1 MRHGLQKISKLCN
14 CHDARFWGRLAN
26 AKFGN
31 PDRVVK
37 ELTAETIFRR
47 YSWALAL
54 FFALIFAPAEAFAV
68 KLTEGITYS
77 RGLKLDIHAPDKAG
91 KRFLFVRTGKLV
103 PVVLY
108 VHGGGWVKGSR
119 KKVYG
124 LPEWLT
130 SRGYMLVAIDYR
142 KVPRTTIDGQVSDVA
157 RAIAWTARNI
167 KRYGG
172 DPDRIVIMGHSAG
185 AHLVAMAAAQ
195 GKAGN
200 IRGVIPND
208 VQAYDIVAYVTK
220 RGTIG
225 PMFGRA
231 FSDNPNN
238 WVRWSPITYARRA
251 SGLPPHLVMY
261 SRSQGERRRS
271 ISIGYANVLKSR
283 GVRVS
288 VFHGTKYSHGAI
300 ASRLGRPGDSATA
313 AVEKFLRR
321 VMR

>member
-1 MRHGLQKISKLCN
+1 MALAVKNSKLCN
-14 CHDARFWGRLAN
+14 CYDARFWGRLAN
-26 AKFGN
+26 AKFKK

-37 ELTAETIFRR
+37 DLISFLTFDRIARVFP
-47 YSWALAL
+47 LL
-54 FFALIFAPAEAFAV
+54 FLLVFAPAEAFAL

-77 RGLKLDIHAPDKAG
+77 RGLKLDIHAPDNAG
-91 KRFLFVRTGKLV
+91 KRFLFVRTGKLA

-108 VHGGGWVKGSR
+108 VHGGGWVKGTR
-119 KKVYG
+119 KKVYR
-124 LPEWLT
+124 LPDWLT

-185 AHLVAMAAAQ
+185 AHLVALAAAQ

-208 VQAYDIVAYVTK
+208 VQAYDLVAYATK

-231 FSDNPNN
+231 FSDNPKN

-271 ISIGYANVLKSR
+271 ISLGYANVLKSR

-300 ASRLGRPGDSATA
+300 VARLGRSGDSATA